1 MSSVCVHGLGYVGLP
16 TAAMLAT
23 HGHDVYGY
31 DTDPVLTRELRDG
44 DVSLDEPGLEAF
56 VARAVE
62 SGRLRIVDE
71 VAAAAYHVICVPT
84 PFDEDRRQANLDY
97 VTAAGRTVGTV
108 LREGDTVILE
118 STVPPGTTEG
128 HLKPVIESESGLA
141 AGRDFGLA
149 HCPET
154 VLPGDVIAELREN
167 DRIVGGVDARSAT
180 AAVRL
185 YESFVDGAIRSTEGP
200 TTAEFVKL
208 IQNTARDVEIALAN
222 EIARIAHDYGI
233 DSREAIE
240 MANAH
245 PRVDILQP
253 GPGVGGHC
261 LPIDPWFLGADS
273 DALDLVPTARAVNDG
288 MIEFVVDLLEELLS
302 DLDEKRV
309 AVFGAAYKGN
319 VDDTR
324 MSPGLELV
332 RELQHGQKPSAP
344 ATDGGTLD
352 TPGVAIH
359 DPHVRDPTLRL
370 LDVEEAATDAHAIVI
385 ATDHDEFAELDPDR
399 LRELMADPNVVD
411 TRAILDLE
419 RWRNAGFEARRV

>member
-1 MSSVCVHGLGYVGLP
+1 MSSVCVHGLGYIGLP
-16 TAAMLAT
+16 TAAMLAA

-31 DTDPVLTRELRDG
+31 DADPVVTRELRDG
-44 DVSLDEPGLEAF
+44 DVGLDEPGLEAF
-56 VARAVE
+56 VVRAME
-62 SGRLRIVDE
+62 SGRLEIVDD

-84 PFDEDRRQANLDY
+84 PFDEETRQPDLDY
-97 VTAAGRTVGTV
+97 VAAAARAVGSV
-108 LREGDTVILE
+108 LRAGDTAVLE
-118 STVPPGTTEG
+118 STVPPGTTARHVRPIVEG
-128 HLKPVIESESGLA
+128 ESGLV

-167 DRIVGGVDARSAT
+167 DRIVGGIDERSAT
-180 AAVRL
+180 AAVEL
-185 YESFVDGAIRSTEGP
+185 YETFAEGEIRTTAGP

-208 IQNTARDVEIALAN
+208 IQNTARDVEVALAN

-261 LPIDPWFLGADS
+261 LPIDPWFLGVGS
-273 DALDLVPTARAVNDG
+273 DALDLVPTARAVNNG
-288 MIEFVVDLLEELLS
+288 MIGFVVELLEELLA
-302 DLDEKRV
+302 DLDGKRV
-309 AVFGAAYKGN
+309 AVFGVAYKGN

-332 RELQHGQKPSAP
+332 RELQHGQKPSTP
-344 ATDGGTLD
+344 ATDGGTPE

-359 DPHVRDPTLRL
+359 DPHVADPTLRL
-370 LDVEEAATDAHAIVI
+370 QDVDDAVTGADAVVI
-385 ATDHDEFAELDPDR
+385 TADHDEFTELDPDR
-399 LRELMADPNVVD
+399 LRGLMAEPNVVD
-411 TRAILDLE
+411 TKGILDLD
-419 RWRNAGFEARRV
+419 RWRTAGFDVRRV